1 MIDFHRFPLS
11 IDKNHLIAINFIDT
25 DFYQLTTPGLLDG
38 VRAKRKVMVPGF
50 RSWKLGIRIAT
61 CHSAMLYFVKK
72 ALEKIDA
79 KDVEIFRNDLG

>member
-1 MIDFHRFPLS
+1 
-11 IDKNHLIAINFIDT
+11 
-25 DFYQLTTPGLLDG
+25 
-38 VRAKRKVMVPGF
+38 MVPGF

>member
-1 MIDFHRFPLS
+1 M
-11 IDKNHLIAINFIDT
+11 
-25 DFYQLTTPGLLDG
+25 TTPGLLDG
-38 VRAKRKVMVPGF
+38 VRAKRKVMVPGV

-79 KDVEIFRNDLG
+79 KDVKIFRNDLG